1 MQPFTTIH
9 YDGTSPVFKSF
20 ATVQAAEA
28 YLRELIVS
36 RQVSSSDSL
45 AIISNTDDRVVYFKQ
60 HNNTVASLY
69 AGLHRR
75 TPSFAQHWQQFLQ
88 SVQERLT
95 IAFSALTDV
104 VGRR

>member
-9 YDGTSPVFKSF
+9 YDGVTPVFKSF
-20 ATVQAAEA
+20 DTVQAAEA

-36 RQVSSSDSL
+36 RQVSTSDSL
-45 AIISNTDDRVVYFKQ
+45 AIISNTDDRVIYFRQ

-69 AGLHRR
+69 AGLYQTNPTLSQR
-75 TPSFAQHWQQFLQ
+75 WQRFIQSMLEQFTL
-88 SVQERLT
+88 
-95 IAFSALTDV
+95 AFSALTNV

>member
-9 YDGTSPVFKSF
+9 YDGISPVFKSF
-20 ATVQAAEA
+20 ETVQAAEA

-45 AIISNTDDRVVYFKQ
+45 AIISNNDDRVVYFKQ

-69 AGLHRR
+69 AGLHRHSL
-75 TPSFAQHWQQFLQ
+75 SFAQHWQQFIL
-88 SVQERLT
+88 SVQEHLT